1 MLKEEELKLEV
12 QNMKSKKEEN
22 IAQREMWV
30 HETEKEIDSKEYS
43 LNQRSNNIDKVIALF

>member
-1 MLKEEELKLEV
+1 
-12 QNMKSKKEEN
+12 MKNQKKKEEN